1 MYSHHKTQKIKYGG
15 NFKGKA
21 ENTAAET
28 QFYLS
33 SKEGTD
39 TFGLKSIKMIL
50 FFFKFFKN

>member
-50 FFFKFFKN
+50 FFF

>member
-21 ENTAAET
+21 GNMAAET
-28 QFYLS
+28 KFYLS

-50 FFFKFFKN
+50 FF